1 MLGGHGLGPEVG
13 ETWHAAFTEQALVL
27 RNASQDGDA
36 IHERR
41 VNYDD
46 VTLLD
51 IGGPGEAT
59 TGGGVIGGGFGSG
72 AFIGMMAAAVA
83 NALTT
88 KTSIDT
94 VICLQTRNA
103 ELFLHHSG
111 VRPDELRR
119 ALSPVFSKLRAH
131 DRSPDNAAGVAE
143 QLSRMAELLDKGLI
157 DEDEFERLKSDLL
170 GHLG

>member
-1 MLGGHGLGPEVG
+1 M
-13 ETWHAAFTEQALVL
+13 TAFTEQALVL

-36 IHERR
+36 IRGER

-72 AFIGMMAAAVA
+72 VFIGMMAAAVA

-111 VRPDELRR
+111 VDRTSFDVRFRRSSASSVRCTIGAPTMQPAWQSSCPGWPSYLRR
-119 ALSPVFSKLRAH
+119 
-131 DRSPDNAAGVAE
+131 D
-143 QLSRMAELLDKGLI
+143 
-157 DEDEFERLKSDLL
+157 
-170 GHLG
+170 